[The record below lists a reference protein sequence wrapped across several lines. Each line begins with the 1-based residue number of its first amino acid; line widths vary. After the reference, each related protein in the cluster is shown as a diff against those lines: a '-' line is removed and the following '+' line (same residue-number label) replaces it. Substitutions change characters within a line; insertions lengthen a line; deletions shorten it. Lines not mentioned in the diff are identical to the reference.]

1 MAEKESKR
9 KERKQQLTIWVKP
22 STMMQ
27 IDALKEADNCE
38 SKSEFIEKALQFYF
52 GYLSCKSKNSYL
64 PNALTST
71 MRSIVAETINQQN
84 TILFKIAVELGII
97 ENLIAKYYNVDEI
110 LLQRLRGYCVEEVKR
125 TNGILSF
132 EDIVKS
138 LR

>member
-1 MAEKESKR
+1 MAEKKTNR

-22 STMMQ
+22 SVMKQ
-27 IDALKEADNCE
+27 IEALKEEDNCE

-52 GYLSCKSKNSYL
+52 GYLSCKDNNFYL

-71 MRSIVAETINQQN
+71 IKSIVGENSNQQK
-84 TILFKIAVELGII
+84 TLMFKMAVEISMMM
-97 ENLIAKYYNVDEI
+97 NLIARYHKVDEI

-132 EDIVKS
+132 EDVLKS